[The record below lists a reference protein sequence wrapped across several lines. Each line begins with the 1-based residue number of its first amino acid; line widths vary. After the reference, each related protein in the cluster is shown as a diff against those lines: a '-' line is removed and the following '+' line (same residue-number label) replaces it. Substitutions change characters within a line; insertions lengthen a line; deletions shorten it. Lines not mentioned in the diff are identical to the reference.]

1 MELLT
6 ETISACL
13 EERVKKSPESL
24 AIETGEQN
32 YTWQELDRVSD
43 FQAARFSGL
52 GIKRGTHAAIWS
64 TNTPNWIITFL
75 ALQKLGAV
83 TILINTCYT
92 KSELKGVLSFTDVE
106 TVFYGTG
113 YREIVYQDYVDDLR
127 KELAGTVRHWIPI
140 GPRENGQWISGRD
153 FSPEERDPDLIG
165 RIREAGDETDPK
177 DTAAIL
183 FTSGTTSM
191 PKGVMLSH
199 YNLINSSLET
209 TEHMKWDSSDKML
222 IAVPMFHCFG
232 ITSSLL
238 SSMHAGFSMH
248 LIEYYRTRIV
258 LETAEKYRCTLLNG
272 VPSMFLAMIRNP
284 EFGHYDISSL
294 RRGIIAGSPITKEEY
309 MQIRRAIPSLKLFS
323 SYGQTETSPCVS
335 IGDVEDTD
343 EENAASAGRVIKNI
357 EVRIA
362 KAGNNE
368 ALPVGERGEILVKGY
383 DVMKGYYNMPEETAK
398 TIDCDGWL
406 HTGDIGYLDGRNF
419 LYVTG
424 RLKELIIRGGENIA
438 PLEIE
443 QVIRKLDWVDNVK
456 VVGVPNEV
464 LMEDVAACIIPK
476 PGMEIRKKELL
487 DFVGTRLARYKVP
500 AYVLEFHS
508 FPANAS
514 GKIILNRLKEQAAGM
529 VRDGNYIR

>member
-1 MELLT
+1 
-6 ETISACL
+6 
-13 EERVKKSPESL
+13 
-24 AIETGEQN
+24 
-32 YTWQELDRVSD
+32 
-43 FQAARFSGL
+43 
-52 GIKRGTHAAIWS
+52 
-64 TNTPNWIITFL
+64 
-75 ALQKLGAV
+75 
-83 TILINTCYT
+83 
-92 KSELKGVLSFTDVE
+92 
-106 TVFYGTG
+106 
-113 YREIVYQDYVDDLR
+113 
-127 KELAGTVRHWIPI
+127 
-140 GPRENGQWISGRD
+140 
-153 FSPEERDPDLIG
+153 
-165 RIREAGDETDPK
+165 
-177 DTAAIL
+177 
-183 FTSGTTSM
+183 M